1 MSAYTELTP
10 IIVLTGFLGS
20 GKTTLLNRL
29 LKHPALGDAAVL
41 INEFGEVGIDHQLV
55 ETVDESTVLLASG
68 CLCCTIRDDLKQAI
82 LEVHDKRARGIVPP
96 YRRMIVETTGLAD
109 PAPILAT
116 LMNDVSLRHHYRLG
130 TIVTTVDAVNG
141 LGQLDR
147 QEESMKQAAVAD
159 RLVLTKTDIAEEAK
173 VDALRRRLERIN
185 PSAELVVA
193 SHGAVDAE
201 RLLRAD
207 VYDPATKG
215 REVLRWIEAE
225 ADAALADGA
234 HAGHGHLASHDVNR
248 HDASIHSFCLVH
260 DEPVD
265 WTAFG
270 IWLTMLLHTHG
281 EDILRVKGLLNV
293 EGVETPV
300 VINGVQHII
309 HPPMHLD
316 AWPDENRQSRVV
328 FIVRGLERALIE
340 QSLAVF
346 NRLGGGRPLGSKAA

>member
-1 MSAYTELTP
+1 M
-10 IIVLTGFLGS
+10 LTGFLGS

-55 ETVDESTVLLASG
+55 EAVDESTVLLASG

-82 LEVHDKRARGIVPP
+82 LEVHDKRARGVVPP

-141 LGQLDR
+141 LGQLER
-147 QEESMKQAAVAD
+147 QEESVKQAAVAD
-159 RLVLTKTDIAEEAK
+159 RIVLTKTDIAEASAIE
-173 VDALRRRLERIN
+173 ALRRRLDRIN
-185 PSAELVVA
+185 PSAEFLVGN
-193 SHGAVDAE
+193 HGAVDPE
-201 RLLRAD
+201 RVLRAD
-207 VYDPATKG
+207 VYDPAAKG
-215 REVLRWIEAE
+215 GEVLRWIEAE
-225 ADAALADGA
+225 AATIRTEHA
-234 HAGHGHLASHDVNR
+234 HGHGHDVNR
-248 HDASIHSFCLVH
+248 HDASIHAFCLVH

-270 IWLTMLLHTHG
+270 VWLTMLLHTHG

-293 EGVETPV
+293 EGEETPV

-316 AWPDENRQSRVV
+316 AWPDESRQSRVV

-340 QSLAVF
+340 RSLAVF

>member
-1 MSAYTELTP
+1 MSVYTALTP

-20 GKTTLLNRL
+20 GKTTLLNHL

-55 ETVDESTVLLASG
+55 ETVDESTVLLSSG

-82 LEVHDKRARGIVPP
+82 MEVHDKRARGIVPP

-116 LMNDVSLRHHYRLG
+116 LMNDVSLRYHYRLG

-141 LGQLDR
+141 LDQLDR
-147 QEESMKQAAVAD
+147 QEESLKQAAVAD
-159 RLVLTKTDIAEEAK
+159 RIVLTKTDIAEAEA
-173 VDALRRRLERIN
+173 VEALRQRLDQIN
-185 PSAELVVA
+185 PSAEFLIGR
-193 SHGAVDAE
+193 HGAVDAE
-201 RLLRAD
+201 RVLRAD
-207 VYDPATKG
+207 VYDPAAKG
-215 REVLRWIEAE
+215 GEVLRWIEAE
-225 ADAALADGA
+225 AEAPRA
-234 HAGHGHLASHDVNR
+234 HGHVHDKNR

-260 DEPVD
+260 DELVD

-281 EDILRVKGLLNV
+281 EHILRVKGLLNI
-293 EGVETPV
+293 EGVERPV

-316 AWPDENRQSRVV
+316 AWPDESRRSRVV

-340 QSLAVF
+340 RSLAVF
-346 NRLGGGRPLGSKAA
+346 NRLGAGQASGSRAV

>member
-1 MSAYTELTP
+1 M
-10 IIVLTGFLGS
+10 LTGFLGS

-55 ETVDESTVLLASG
+55 EAVDESTVLLASG

-82 LEVHDKRARGIVPP
+82 LEVHDKRARGVVPP
-96 YRRMIVETTGLAD
+96 FRRMIVETTGLAD

-130 TIVTTVDAVNG
+130 TVVTTVDAVNG
-141 LGQLDR
+141 PGQLDR
-147 QEESMKQAAVAD
+147 QEESVRQAAVAD
-159 RLVLTKTDIAEEAK
+159 RLVLTKTDIADAAGVE
-173 VDALRRRLERIN
+173 ALRRRLERIN
-185 PSAELVVA
+185 PSAALLVA
-193 SHGAVDAE
+193 DHGALDVE
-201 RLLRAD
+201 GVLRAD
-207 VYDPATKG
+207 VYDPAAKG
-215 REVLRWIEAE
+215 GEVLRWIEAE
-225 ADAALADGA
+225 AA
-234 HAGHGHLASHDVNR
+234 HADHAHGPGPGPGNDRDRDVNR
-248 HDASIHSFCLVH
+248 HDAGIHAFCLIQ

-281 EDILRVKGLLNV
+281 QHILRVKGLLNV
-293 EGVETPV
+293 AGVDTPV

-316 AWPDENRQSRVV
+316 AWPDENRSSRVV
-328 FIVRGLERALIE
+328 FIVRDLERAPIE
-340 QSLAVF
+340 DSLAVF
-346 NRLGGGRPLGSKAA
+346 NRLGGGGGP

>member
-1 MSAYTELTP
+1 M
-10 IIVLTGFLGS
+10 LTGFLGS

-29 LKHPALGDAAVL
+29 LQHPSLGDAAVL
-41 INEFGEVGIDHQLV
+41 INEFGDVGIDHQLV
-55 ETVDESTVLLASG
+55 ETVDESPVLLSSG

-82 LEVHDKRARGIVPP
+82 MEVHDKRARGIVPP

-116 LMNDVSLRHHYRLG
+116 LMNDVSLRYHYRLG

-141 LGQLDR
+141 LDQLDR
-147 QEESMKQAAVAD
+147 QEESLKQAAVAD
-159 RLVLTKTDIAEEAK
+159 RIVLTKTDIAEAET
-173 VDALRRRLERIN
+173 VETLRQRLDRIN
-185 PSAELVVA
+185 PSAELLVGQ
-193 SHGAVDAE
+193 HGAVDVE
-201 RLLRAD
+201 RVLRAD
-207 VYDPATKG
+207 VYDPTAKG
-215 REVLRWIEAE
+215 REVQRWIEAE
-225 ADAALADGA
+225 TAAP
-234 HAGHGHLASHDVNR
+234 HAHGHAHDVNR
-248 HDASIHSFCLVH
+248 HDKNIHSFCLVH

-281 EDILRVKGLLNV
+281 ENILRVKGLLNV

-316 AWPDENRQSRVV
+316 AWPDGSRQSRVV

-340 QSLAVF
+340 DSLAVF
-346 NRLGGGRPLGSKAA
+346 NRLGGGQPLGSQAA

>member
-55 ETVDESTVLLASG
+55 EAVDESTVLLSSG

-82 LEVHDKRARGIVPP
+82 MEVHDKRSRGLVPP

-130 TIVTTVDAVNG
+130 TIITTVDAVNG
-141 LGQLDR
+141 LDQLER
-147 QEESMKQAAVAD
+147 QEESLKQAAVAD
-159 RLVLTKTDIAEEAK
+159 RIVLTKTDIAETER
-173 VDALRRRLERIN
+173 VETLGHRLEQIN
-185 PSAELVVA
+185 PSAERLVVV
-193 SHGAVDAE
+193 HGDVDAE
-201 RLLRAD
+201 RVLRAD
-207 VYDPATKG
+207 VYDPASKG
-215 REVLRWIEAE
+215 EEVLRWIEAE
-225 ADAALADGA
+225 AAAPHA
-234 HAGHGHLASHDVNR
+234 HTEHGRDVNR
-248 HDASIHSFCLVH
+248 HDASIYSFCLIH

-265 WTAFG
+265 WTVFG

-281 EDILRVKGLLNV
+281 EHILRVKGLLNV
-293 EGVETPV
+293 EGIDTPV

-340 QSLAVF
+340 ESLAVF
-346 NRLGGGRPLGSKAA
+346 NRLGGGAPVGSEAA

>member
-29 LKHPALGDAAVL
+29 LQHPALGDAAVL

-55 ETVDESTVLLASG
+55 EAVDESTVLLSSG

-82 LEVHDKRARGIVPP
+82 LEVHDKRARGVVPP

-141 LGQLDR
+141 QSQLDR
-147 QEESMKQAAVAD
+147 QEESVKQAAVAD
-159 RLVLTKTDIAEEAK
+159 RLVLTKTDIAEASAIET
-173 VDALRRRLERIN
+173 LRSRLERIN
-185 PSAELVVA
+185 PSAEFMVA
-193 SHGAVDAE
+193 EHGAVDAD
-201 RLLRAD
+201 RVLRAD
-207 VYDPATKG
+207 VYDPAAKG
-215 REVLRWIEAE
+215 GEVLRWIEAE
-225 ADAALADGA
+225 AVATPA
-234 HAGHGHLASHDVNR
+234 HAAPGHDVNR
-248 HDASIHSFCLVH
+248 HDASIHAFCLIH

-281 EDILRVKGLLNV
+281 ENILRVKGLLNV
-293 EGVETPV
+293 EGVDTPV

-316 AWPDENRQSRVV
+316 AWPDESRQSRVV

-340 QSLAVF
+340 ESLAVF
-346 NRLGGGRPLGSKAA
+346 NRLGGGRPLGSRAA